1 MADTAAGK
9 THRKKDPELSF
20 SGSVIT
26 DEAVFLINEDGL
38 PRPWTGLS
46 VTKSRSQIGC
56 SGDCDAD
63 AGDGVVAPPMA
74 CLSSP
79 ISTSLAAT
87 LPPLE
92 VPRGMFRSRAAEV
105 CTEKV
110 FFIPFLVLL
119 FELRFDSTS
128 SLCGRCPRTSDE
140 DRSVGGASTSQ
151 PPSAAQLAGR
161 IMVLTPPRS
170 CADGV
175 LVLLL
180 LLVPAA
186 VAADVAIAAAASGVG
201 ELPPV
206 CAHPP
211 TAMHTLQAPW
221 PGNSRFGRLIT
232 RFFVVFDEGQVR

>member
-1 MADTAAGK
+1 MADPSAWK
-9 THRKKDPELSF
+9 THRKKDPELSV

-26 DEAVFLINEDGL
+26 VFLSNEDGL

-46 VTKSRSQIGC
+46 MAKSRSQIGC

-92 VPRGMFRSRAAEV
+92 VPRGMFVARAAEV

-161 IMVLTPPRS
+161 MMVLTSPRS

-180 LLVPAA
+180 LLLPAA
-186 VAADVAIAAAASGVG
+186 VAADVAIAVAASGVG
-201 ELPPV
+201 ELPPA

-211 TAMHTLQAPW
+211 TTMHTLQASW

-232 RFFVVFDEGQVR
+232 RFLVIFNEGQVR